1 MPIDRINWLAVI
13 VGGILYFAWGWL
25 WYGVL
30 FGQKWLAAI
39 GPMASNLN
47 PKDPI
52 PYIVSFVMAMLLSF
66 GVAVALSHDNNRTAK
81 HGIEFGV
88 FFGLLFFA
96 TTTLTATLYEGH
108 PIGLW
113 LINAGYL
120 VIGLVILGALHGAW
134 KKAPKAAT
142 AAV

>member
-1 MPIDRINWLAVI
+1 M
-13 VGGILYFAWGWL
+13 
-25 WYGVL
+25 
-30 FGQKWLAAI
+30 AA
-39 GPMASNLN
+39 NLN

-66 GVAVALSHDNNRTAK
+66 GVAVALSHDDNRTAK

-108 PIGLW
+108 PISLW

-134 KKAPKAAT
+134 KKAPMAAT